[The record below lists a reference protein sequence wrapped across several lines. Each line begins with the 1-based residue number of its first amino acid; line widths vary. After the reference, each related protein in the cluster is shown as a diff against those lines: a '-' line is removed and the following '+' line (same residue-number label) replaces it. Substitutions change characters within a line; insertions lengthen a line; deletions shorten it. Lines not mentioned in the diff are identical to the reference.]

1 MKTFSTSAAS
11 SRTNMS
17 ASTMPCPPT
26 PATIIAAAASTM
38 AMAHAWV
45 TTRRRSPMKR
55 SSMSSAN
62 APITTTSSGASG
74 AMSASVRTGGVIAP
88 GIIASRSSKLAVGE
102 HARQLRDG
110 RFHQV
115 GQGPGPD
122 ADEQHAHREHA
133 QHQGLAAVDVLHRGD
148 VGIADLAVHHPLD
161 QPQGV
166 ARAQDQGEGGD
177 ECDQRMVLERGQD
190 DHELADE
197 ARG

>member
-1 MKTFSTSAAS
+1 MPTLSTSAAV

-26 PATIIAAAASTM
+26 PSAIISAAPSSTST
-38 AMAHAWV
+38 ARPWV
-45 TTRRRSPMKR
+45 TTRRRSPMNR
-55 SSMSSAN
+55 SSISSAN

-115 GQGPGPD
+115 GQGPRPE
-122 ADEQHAHREHA
+122 ADEQHAGGEHA
-133 QHQGLAAVDVLHRGD
+133 QHQGLAAIDVLHRGD
-148 VGIADLAVHHPLD
+148 VGVADLAVHHALD

-177 ECDQRMVLERGQD
+177 EGDQRMVLERGQD

-197 ARG
+197 A

>member
-102 HARQLRDG
+102 QARQLRDG
-110 RFHQV
+110 GFHQV
-115 GQGPGPD
+115 GQGLGPD
-122 ADEQHAHREHA
+122 AHEQHGRGEDPE
-133 QHQGLAAVDVLHRGD
+133 HQGLAAVDVLHGGD
-148 VGIADLAVHHPLD
+148 VGVADLAVHHPLH
-161 QPQGV
+161 QPQRIAG
-166 ARAQDQGEGGD
+166 AEHQGDGRHEGDQRMAVEGGD
-177 ECDQRMVLERGQD
+177 D
-190 DHELADE
+190 DHELAHE
-197 ARG
+197 AR